1 MRKYVIKVRV
11 DGDPDVEK
19 IRADL
24 TAFLNDFLEIT
35 EAKETREMN
44 SVENGR
50 GMVTRRQK
58 IKAIDL
64 DDIELEGEIY
74 EREVYRSG
82 HITSYTIEVNLEEL
96 W

>member
-11 DGDPDVEK
+11 DGDPDVERV
-19 IRADL
+19 RADL
-24 TAFLNDFLEIT
+24 TAFLNDFLEIK
-35 EAKETREMN
+35 EARETREMD

-74 EREVYRSG
+74 EREVYRAG
-82 HITSYTIEVNLEEL
+82 HVTSYTIEVNLEEL